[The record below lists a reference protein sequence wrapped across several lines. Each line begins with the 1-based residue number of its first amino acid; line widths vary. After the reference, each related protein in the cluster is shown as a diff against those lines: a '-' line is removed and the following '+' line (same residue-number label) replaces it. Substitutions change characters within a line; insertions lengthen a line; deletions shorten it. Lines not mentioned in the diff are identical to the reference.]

1 MVTLILGLAFIE
13 SLAIYSLVVN
23 LILLFIWAGLFIYAR
38 DWMIRL
44 HGRWFKLAPEMFDAM
59 HYAGMGLYKLAIWM
73 LLVIPYLV
81 LRFCL

>member
-1 MVTLILGLAFIE
+1 MTPTLELIRAFLGWA
-13 SLAIYSLVVN
+13 AIFN
-23 LILLFIWAGLFIYAR
+23 LMLLFIWAGLFIYAR
-38 DWMIRL
+38 DWMVKL
-44 HGRWFKLAPEMFDAM
+44 HGRWFKLSPEVFDAM

>member
-1 MVTLILGLAFIE
+1 MAPTLELIRAFLGWA
-13 SLAIYSLVVN
+13 AIFN

-38 DWMIRL
+38 DLMARL
-44 HGRWFKLAPEMFDAM
+44 HGRWFKLAPEAFDAM

>member
-1 MVTLILGLAFIE
+1 MTPTLELIRAFLGWA
-13 SLAIYSLVVN
+13 AIFN
-23 LILLFIWAGLFIYAR
+23 LILLLIWAGLFIYAR
-38 DWMIRL
+38 DWMVRL
-44 HGRWFKLAPEMFDAM
+44 HSRWFKLSPEVFDAM